1 MVWMPSSFE
10 PEAPFDKNAVINDLY
25 PQAIPSTNFQDNA
38 QITPTVM
45 APAGPWAS
53 TSFMPEQTAAPVV
66 TPPTEQTLGDK
77 INARGQQGRA
87 AMDAYIMGDQTGAET
102 ALQVLGNSGLGTIND
117 IVGAGAKKVIDNANG
132 PLATFNKMALK
143 ELADTQ
149 LGRGVGDAA
158 KYIGD
163 QFGQLSAENPR
174 AGRNLGAL
182 GNIAMALPIGRAKEP
197 AGAALA
203 EVGGAIE
210 QSGIKSAVK
219 RKDNFV
225 NDLILPKATPSEREA
240 MVGRTK
246 EVGFNRRKEV
256 QLTPQEQE
264 MADTVS
270 QIKGVKKSN
279 SLQGNYN
286 AVQDANHA
294 EADDLIGKLKIIE
307 KIDPQSAI
315 IPDDVIVNGLANVRQ
330 RLAENPY
337 LSGVD
342 ASKAAESVSNQA
354 LEIVM
359 KQPRTASG
367 LLQARKD
374 LDAWVKSQRPNA
386 FDAADSPISVA
397 VREIRQELNDMVAN
411 SMPQAEVKASLRKQS
426 NLYRVQDNIAT
437 KAKDEAPTRLG
448 RAAQNIG
455 KGVSLKQGIAGTAA
469 LAGLGAAGIAGP
481 VLGAGL
487 GLYAAKK
494 AATSPALR
502 KLAGGTIRRSGEL
515 IK

>member
-1 MVWMPSSFE
+1 MVWAPQSFQ
-10 PEAPFDKNAVINDLY
+10 PETPFDKNAVINDLY

-38 QITPTVM
+38 QIMPAAMVPVPAQPWTPQT
-45 APAGPWAS
+45 
-53 TSFMPEQTAAPVV
+53 FMPLQPEKPAVV
-66 TPPTEQTLGDK
+66 PPTEPTLGDK
-77 INARGQQGRA
+77 INARGQQGRT
-87 AMDAYIMGDQTGAET
+87 AMDAYVMGDQTGAET
-102 ALQVLGNSGLGTIND
+102 ALQVLGNAGLGTIND
-117 IVGAGAKKVIDNANG
+117 VVGAGAKKLIDNMNG
-132 PLATFNKMALK
+132 PLATYNKYAISQ
-143 ELADTQ
+143 LADSQ
-149 LGRGVGDAA
+149 LGRGIGDAA
-158 KYIGD
+158 KYVGD
-163 QFGQLSAENPR
+163 QYGEFTAENPR

-182 GNIAMALPIGRAKEP
+182 GNIATALPIGKAKEP

-210 QSGIKSAVK
+210 QSGIKSAAT
-219 RKDNFV
+219 RKNNFI

-270 QIKGVKKSN
+270 QIKGVKKGN

-294 EADDLIGKLKIIE
+294 EADSLIANLQKNNVTV
-307 KIDPQSAI
+307 
-315 IPDDVIVNGLANVRQ
+315 PDDVIVNGLDAVRN
-330 RLAENPY
+330 RLSKNPY
-337 LSGVD
+337 LAGAD
-342 ASKAAESVSNQA
+342 ASKSAEAVTNQA
-354 LEIVM
+354 LEIIM

-374 LDAWVKSQRPNA
+374 LDAWVKSQRPNV
-386 FDAADSPISVA
+386 FDAADSPVSTA
-397 VREIRQELNDMVAN
+397 VREVRQEINDMVAN
-411 SMPQAEVKASLRKQS
+411 AVPNADVRASLRKQS

-437 KAKDEAPTRLG
+437 KAKDEAGSRLG

-487 GLYAAKK
+487 GLYSAKK
-494 AATSPALR
+494 AVTSPALR
-502 KLAGGTIRRSGEL
+502 RLAGGTIRRSGEL